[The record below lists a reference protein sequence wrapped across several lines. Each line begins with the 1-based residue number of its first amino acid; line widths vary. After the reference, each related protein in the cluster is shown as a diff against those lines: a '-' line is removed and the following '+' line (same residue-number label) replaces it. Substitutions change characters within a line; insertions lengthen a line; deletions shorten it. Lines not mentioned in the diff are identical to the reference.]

1 MLLLGNLDFEILLYN
16 LYNFLGGGPLSGSP
30 GCYQNLSLIRLTT
43 ELIKQHFYGKPDNQK
58 WIIVD
63 MGVTFA
69 DDTIPGIDLIYP
81 DPGFIIDKKEDLLGI
96 ILTHAH
102 EDHIGAIA
110 HIWPKL
116 KCKIY
121 ATPFTAVLI
130 NEKFKEKKIDISKEL
145 KIVQL
150 NSTLDLDPFK
160 IEFVTLTHS
169 ILEPNGL
176 KIETPVGN
184 ILHTGDWKCDPDPL
198 IGENINSKRL
208 KEIGD
213 EGVLAMIC
221 DSTNVFSAGR
231 AGSELDVRNNLLKV
245 MQRLNKRIII
255 TSFASNVA
263 RMETAFYC
271 AEKTG
276 RQIALV
282 GRSMHRIYKAARQ
295 CGYLNNVIEP
305 LDARDVK
312 NIAREKIVYLCTGS
326 QGEPMGAMN
335 RIANYIHPD
344 VFIERGDTV
353 IFSSKIIPGNEKKL
367 YKLHNQLVKEGIEVI
382 SEENEYIHVSGHP
395 NREDLKDMYNWI
407 KPKCVIPVHGEHRHM
422 IEHINFAKEMQVPYP
437 VKVENGDIVRIYPGN
452 KPEVFDKAPSGKL
465 YVDGN
470 ISVEEDSQSIKE
482 RKNLS
487 ANGFIEATILIT
499 PKGNIHNRPLLTFRG
514 LPIYEKEEFLYE
526 LEDEIEKT
534 TRSFSLN
541 NKKQETNLIDA
552 LKTTC
557 RKFTKEKT
565 GKRPL
570 TNINLV
576 RI

>member
-1 MLLLGNLDFEILLYN
+1 MNEELIFCP
-16 LYNFLGGGPLSGSP
+16 LGGSGEI
-30 GCYQNLSLIRLTT
+30 GMNMNL
-43 ELIKQHFYGKPDNQK
+43 FAYGKPDNQK

-63 MGVTFA
+63 IGVTFA
-69 DDTIPGIDLIYP
+69 DDSIPGIDLIYP
-81 DPGFIIDKKEDLLGI
+81 DPGFIIDKKDDLLGI

-102 EDHIGAIA
+102 EDHIGAIT

-121 ATPFTAVLI
+121 ATPFTSVLI
-130 NEKFKEKKIDISKEL
+130 TEKFKEKKIDITGYL
-145 KIVQL
+145 NIVKL
-150 NSTLDLDPFK
+150 NSTINLEPFK

-176 KIETPVGN
+176 KIQTPVGN

-208 KEIGD
+208 KEIGKD
-213 EGVLAMIC
+213 GVITMIC

-231 AGSELDVRNNLLKV
+231 AGSELDVRKNLLKV
-245 MQRLNKRIII
+245 TERLDKRIII

-271 AEKTG
+271 AEKIG

-305 LDARDVK
+305 LDARDAK
-312 NIAREKIVYLCTGS
+312 NISREKIVYLCTGS

-335 RIANYIHPD
+335 RISNYTHPD
-344 VFIERGDTV
+344 VFIERGDAV

-395 NREDLKDMYNWI
+395 NREDLRDMYNWI
-407 KPKCVIPVHGEHRHM
+407 KPKSVIPVHGEHRHM
-422 IEHINFAKEMQVPYP
+422 LEHINFAKEMQVPYP
-437 VKVENGDIVRIYPGN
+437 IKVENGDIVRLYPGK
-452 KPEVFDKAPSGKL
+452 KPEVYDKAPSGRV
-465 YVDGN
+465 YVDGS
-470 ISVEEDSQSIKE
+470 IGVEEDSLSIKE
-482 RKNLS
+482 RKNVS

-499 PKGNIHNRPLLTFRG
+499 PKGNIHNRPLITFRG
-514 LPIYEKEEFLYE
+514 LPINEKEEFQNG
-526 LEDEIEKT
+526 LEDEIDKT
-534 TRSFSLN
+534 VKSFSLN

-552 LKTTC
+552 LKSTC
-557 RKFTKEKT
+557 RKFTKQKT

-570 TNINLV
+570 ANINLV

>member
-1 MLLLGNLDFEILLYN
+1 MKEELIFCP
-16 LYNFLGGGPLSGSP
+16 LGGSGEI
-30 GCYQNLSLIRLTT
+30 GMNMNL
-43 ELIKQHFYGKPDNQK
+43 FAYGKPDNQK

-63 MGVTFA
+63 IGVTFA
-69 DDTIPGIDLIYP
+69 DDSVPGIDLIYP

-121 ATPFTAVLI
+121 ATPFTSVLI
-130 NEKFKEKKIDISKEL
+130 TEKFKEKKIDISGYL
-145 KIVQL
+145 KIVEL
-150 NSTLDLDPFK
+150 NSILNLDPFK

-208 KEIGD
+208 KKIGK
-213 EGVLAMIC
+213 EGVITMIC

-231 AGSELDVRNNLLKV
+231 AGSELDVRNNMLKV
-245 MQRLNKRIII
+245 TERLNKRIII

-271 AEKTG
+271 AEKIG

-282 GRSMHRIYKAARQ
+282 GRSMHRIFKAAKQ

-305 LDARDVK
+305 LDARDAK
-312 NIAREKIVYLCTGS
+312 NISRDKIVYLCTGS

-335 RIANYIHPD
+335 RIANYTHPD
-344 VFIERGDTV
+344 VFIERGDAV

-382 SEENEYIHVSGHP
+382 SEESEYIHVSGHP
-395 NREDLKDMYNWI
+395 NREDLRDMYNWI
-407 KPKCVIPVHGEHRHM
+407 KPKSVIPVHGEHRHM
-422 IEHINFAKEMQVPYP
+422 LEHINFAKEMQVPYP
-437 VKVENGDIVRIYPGN
+437 IKVENGDIVRLYPGN
-452 KPEVFDKAPSGKL
+452 KPEVYDKAPSGRI
-465 YVDGN
+465 YVDGS
-470 ISVEEDSQSIKE
+470 ISVEEDSHSIKE

-499 PKGNIHNRPLLTFRG
+499 PKGNIHNRPLITFRG
-514 LPIYEKEEFLYE
+514 LPIYEKEEFQNG
-526 LEDEIEKT
+526 LEDEIDKT
-534 TRSFSLN
+534 VKTFSLN

-552 LKTTC
+552 LKSTC
-557 RKFTKEKT
+557 RKFTKQKT

-570 TNINLV
+570 ANINLV

>member
-1 MLLLGNLDFEILLYN
+1 MKEELIFCP
-16 LYNFLGGGPLSGSP
+16 LGGSGEI
-30 GCYQNLSLIRLTT
+30 GMNMNL
-43 ELIKQHFYGKPDNQK
+43 FAYGKPENQK

-63 MGVTFA
+63 IGVTFA

-437 VKVENGDIVRIYPGN
+437 VKVENGDIVRIYPGS

-514 LPIYEKEEFLYE
+514 LPIYEKEEFLYG

>member
-1 MLLLGNLDFEILLYN
+1 MKEELIFCP
-16 LYNFLGGGPLSGSP
+16 LGGSGEI
-30 GCYQNLSLIRLTT
+30 GMNMNL
-43 ELIKQHFYGKPDNQK
+43 FAYGKPENQK

-63 MGVTFA
+63 IGVTFA
-69 DDTIPGIDLIYP
+69 DDSIPGIDLIYP

-96 ILTHAH
+96 ILTHGH

-110 HIWPKL
+110 HIWPNL
-116 KCKIY
+116 KCNIY
-121 ATPFTAVLI
+121 ATPFTSVLI
-130 NEKFKEKKIDISKEL
+130 SEKFKEKKIEITGYL
-145 KIVQL
+145 KIVEL
-150 NSTLDLDPFK
+150 NSILNLDPFK
-160 IEFVTLTHS
+160 VEFVTLTHS

-176 KIETPVGN
+176 KIETPVGS

-208 KEIGD
+208 KEIGK
-213 EGVLAMIC
+213 EGVIAMIC

-231 AGSELDVRNNLLKV
+231 AGSELDVRKNMLKV
-245 MQRLNKRIII
+245 MERLNKRIII

-263 RMETAFYC
+263 RMESAFYC
-271 AEKTG
+271 AAKVG

-295 CGYLNNVIEP
+295 CGYLKNIIEP
-305 LDARDVK
+305 LDARDAK
-312 NIAREKIVYLCTGS
+312 NISRDKIVYLCTGS

-335 RIANYIHPD
+335 RISNYTHPD
-344 VFIERGDTV
+344 VFIEKGDAV

-395 NREDLKDMYNWI
+395 NREDLRDMYNWI
-407 KPKCVIPVHGEHRHM
+407 KPKSVIPVHGEHRHM
-422 IEHINFAKEMQVPYP
+422 LEHINFAKEMQVPYP
-437 VKVENGDIVRIYPGN
+437 IKVENGDIVRLYPGK
-452 KPEVFDKAPSGKL
+452 KPEVYDKAPNGRI
-465 YVDGN
+465 YVDGS

-482 RKNLS
+482 RKNVS

-499 PKGNIHNRPLLTFRG
+499 PKGNIHNRPILTFRG
-514 LPIYEKEEFLYE
+514 LPIYEKEEFQNG

-534 TRSFSLN
+534 IKAFSLK

-552 LKTTC
+552 LKSTC
-557 RKFTKEKT
+557 RKFTKQKT

-570 TNINLV
+570 ANINLV